1 MPRSG
6 PTSGSGG
13 KRLSTRTGKQGR
25 ETQQKNINLKT
36 NLVL

>member
-6 PTSGSGG
+6 PASGSGG